1 MPRIKQDIYDRI
13 IDRQNDDKVLLDIV
27 GQYSELRKEG
37 ASYRTECPVCHSHSL
52 IITPGKGFK
61 CFACNEVKGRNAY
74 HYLMAAGHK
83 DSMDVIK
90 ELAAHLN
97 IFIEYEEEPTRIK
110 SKTKD
115 KNDYWKR
122 MLQASGLAKSDVTA
136 KVRAEDGTTREEP
149 TFFSGTMTPKG
160 DITEGDDCVIAY
172 YDLNGR
178 PVTYISKYDKEERPR
193 EYYRVRYQNPDMH
206 KDQKEGKS
214 MKYRTPYGAPAF
226 IYYPQKIRELYQKQ
240 MPIKRL
246 FIQEGEKKAEKATKH
261 GILSVA
267 VSGIQNIASG
277 GKLPEELISLVQVCK
292 VEEVIFLLDS
302 DCNDLSSSL
311 TVNKPIDTRPR
322 GFFNAVKNFKEY
334 FDTLKNAGIY
344 IEILY
349 GHVMK
354 NEAQDKGVDD
364 LLSNTLKGKEDEL
377 LQDIES
383 ARNSKPMQGKW
394 VYLRKITTLPDNK
407 LLEDWHLH
415 SAQEFAQAHYAELKD
430 MPEFTF
436 GRRKYRFNDNGEF
449 ESAQPVEADEKFW
462 IESKK
467 KEGTTEC
474 YFDYDGCKNFLEHRG
489 YWRWETLNHEYEF
502 VYVADNIVETVK
514 PHQIA
519 DFVKA
524 FAKDTL
530 QKGVRQ
536 MLYKGTAQY
545 FGQVSLSM
553 LDYFTGKFD
562 VPQRGIERLFFRNT
576 IWEVN
581 AGDIKEK
588 SYTQLSYNI
597 WASQKKDYEVSK
609 LPELI
614 RIRHE
619 DDQWSYEITETGRK
633 CDFLLFLENAS
644 NFTWRKSEPTQQDK
658 LENAQHFISKLSAF
672 GYLVTSMKDKSICK
686 AVIGMDGKQSEVGV
700 SNGRSGKSL
709 LGEACR
715 VVVNT
720 LYKNGK
726 EFRGGPLQ
734 PFVWDG
740 LDNRTRLVF
749 LDDTP
754 KDFDFEGFFPLVSGD
769 WPVNPKGHS
778 PFTIAWADSPKIYQ
792 ATNHAN
798 SGDGDSYEDRQ
809 WLIAFSD
816 FYNAKHKPIQDFGR
830 HFFSDEWDEH
840 DWNLFW
846 NLVATAIQVYFR
858 FGYIPAPGDRLE
870 KRKLT
875 QEVGEEFILWADEY
889 FSPSTD
895 PSKPS
900 RLNQVDIP
908 RKDMYD
914 NFLEYIGPSRR
925 TYYQPRT
932 FKTKLIKYCELKG
945 YIFNPQIFDP
955 EKNEYIKIKDGIID
969 RSIKRNGCEFFTIGT
984 REFYSCRQTQYS
996 STGTVIPPIPEVDIT
1011 DLDTLNLLDIEQ

>member
-1 MPRIKQDIYDRI
+1 MPRIKQDIYDSI
-13 IDRQNDDKVLLDIV
+13 IQRQDNDKILLEVV
-27 GQYSELRKEG
+27 GQYSELHKEG
-37 ASYRTECPVCHSHSL
+37 VSYRTECPVCHGHSL

-61 CFACNEVKGRNAY
+61 CFGCNEVKGRNAY
-74 HYLMAAGHK
+74 HYLLTAQHK
-83 DSMDVIK
+83 DAMDVIK

-97 IFIEYEEEPTRIK
+97 IYIEYEDEPKRIK
-110 SKTKD
+110 AKTKEH
-115 KNDYWKR
+115 NDFWKR
-122 MLQASGLAKSDVTA
+122 MLQGSGLTMADVTA
-136 KVRAEDGTTREEP
+136 KVRDEDGTTREEL

-172 YDLNGR
+172 YDLDGR
-178 PVTYISKYDKEERPR
+178 PVTYISKYDKDERPR
-193 EYYRVRYQNPDMH
+193 RYYRVRYQNPDLH
-206 KDQKEGKS
+206 KDQKENKA

-226 IYYPQKIRELYQKQ
+226 IYYPQAIRDMYQKRQ
-240 MPIKRL
+240 QIACL
-246 FIQEGEKKAEKATKH
+246 CIQEGEKKAEKATKH

-267 VSGIQNIASG
+267 VSGIQNIACG
-277 GKLPEELISLVQVCK
+277 GKLPEDLVSLIQVCQVK
-292 VEEVIFLLDS
+292 EVVFLLDS
-302 DCNDLSSSL
+302 DCNDLSTSL

-322 GFFNAVKNFKEY
+322 GFYNAVKNYKEY
-334 FDTLKNAGIY
+334 FDTLKNLGIY
-344 IEILY
+344 VEILY

-354 NEAQDKGVDD
+354 NDAQDKGVDD
-364 LLSNTLKGKEDEL
+364 LLANTLKGKEHEL
-377 LQDIES
+377 LEDIIK
-383 ARNSKPMQGKW
+383 ARNSRPMQGKY
-394 VYLRKITTLPDNK
+394 VYLKKITTIPDNK
-407 LLEDWHLH
+407 LQEEWHLH
-415 SAQEFAQAHYAELKD
+415 SAKEFAIQHFEELKD
-430 MPEFTF
+430 MPEFTI
-436 GRRKYRFNDNGEF
+436 GRRKFRFNEAGEF
-449 ESAQPVEADEKFW
+449 ESAQPVEPDEQFW
-462 IESKK
+462 IAQTRKD
-467 KEGTTEC
+467 GQTEC

-489 YWRWETLNHEYEF
+489 YWRYETLNHEYEF

-519 DFVKA
+519 DFIKN

-530 QKGVRQ
+530 TKPVRQ
-536 MLYKGTAQY
+536 MLYKGAAQY

-553 LDYFTGKFD
+553 LDYFRGKFD
-562 VPQRGIERLFFRNT
+562 RPQRGIERIFFRNT
-576 IWEVN
+576 IWEVTE
-581 AGDIKEK
+581 ADIKEM
-588 SYTQLSYNI
+588 SYTQLNYNI
-597 WASQKKDYEVSK
+597 WSSQKKDYDVHK
-609 LPELI
+609 LPALI
-614 RIRHE
+614 NIIHE
-619 DDQWSYEITETGRK
+619 DDQWSYTITDTGRR
-633 CDFLLFLENAS
+633 CDFLIFLENTS
-644 NFTWRKSEPTQQDK
+644 NFTWRKSEPTQQDRQ
-658 LENAQHFISKLSAF
+658 ENAQHFISKLAAF

-740 LDNRTRLVF
+740 LNDRTRLVF

-778 PFTIAWADSPKIYQ
+778 PFTIAWQDSPKIYQ

-830 HFFSDEWDEH
+830 HFFSDEWDAEQ
-840 DWNLFW
+840 WNLFW
-846 NLVATAIQVYFR
+846 NLVATAIQIYFR

-895 PSKPS
+895 PSKPCK
-900 RLNQVDIP
+900 LNQIDIP

-932 FKTKLIKYCELKG
+932 FKTKLIKYCELRG

-984 REFYSCRQTQYS
+984 MDFYQGQQQLFS
-996 STGTVIPPIPEVDIT
+996 SGDGDMPAAPVVDLSDI
-1011 DLDTLNLLDIEQ
+1011 DLPRDSEDLF